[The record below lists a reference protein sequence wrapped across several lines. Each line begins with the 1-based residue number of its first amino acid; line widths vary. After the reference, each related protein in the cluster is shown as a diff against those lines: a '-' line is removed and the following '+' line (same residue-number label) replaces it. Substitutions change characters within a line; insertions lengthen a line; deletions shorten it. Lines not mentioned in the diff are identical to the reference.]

1 MTKPSFLGPRLRTQ
15 ERRGL
20 AFPHTSSF
28 FSLPGSGSCMVVP
41 GATVLCPPGLCGPGH
56 VPRLNTV
63 GVWFGLHKV
72 ELCSDLQPRGI
83 ILMLTL
89 L

>member
-1 MTKPSFLGPRLRTQ
+1 MTKSSFLGPRLRTQ
-15 ERRGL
+15 ERRGS

-28 FSLPGSGSCMVVP
+28 VSLPGSGSCMVVP
-41 GATVLCPPGLCGPGH
+41 AATVLCLPGLCGTGY
-56 VPRLNTV
+56 VPRLNAE
-63 GVWFGLHKV
+63 GVWFELYKV

-83 ILMLTL
+83 LGLTL